1 MNLLLS
7 LCIFFFAVI
16 IHEYAHG
23 WVAWKLG
30 DSTARFM
37 GRLTLNPIAHIDPIG
52 TIFLPLILIITHSPV
67 LFGWAKPVP
76 VDFFNLNNP
85 KRDMIWVGLA
95 GPAANIIFAIILSL
109 LFKIPLLTAN
119 YLAVS
124 VITTAITA
132 NLVLAVFNLL
142 PIPPL
147 DGSRIVMGL
156 LPYNLGVEY
165 AKIEPYGFIII
176 FALLWMGFIN
186 TIIWPIVIFLANLLI
201 GHFSMM

>member
-1 MNLLLS
+1 MNLALS

-37 GRLTLNPIAHIDPIG
+37 GRLTLNPLAHIDPIG
-52 TIFLPLILIITHSPV
+52 TIFLPLLLLMTHSPV

-85 KRDMIWVGLA
+85 KKDMVWVGLA
-95 GPAANIIFAIILSL
+95 GPAANILFAIALSL
-109 LFKIPLLTAN
+109 LLKIPLFTAN
-119 YLAVS
+119 YLIFSVLTSAVM
-124 VITTAITA
+124 A

-147 DGSRIVMGL
+147 DGSRVLMGL
-156 LPYNLGVEY
+156 LPYHLGVEY
-165 AKIEPYGFIII
+165 SRIEPYGFIMI
-176 FALLWMGFIN
+176 FALLWIGAIN
-186 TIIWPIVIFLANLLI
+186 TVIWPIVIFLAKLL
-201 GHFSMM
+201 GVGFGM

>member
-1 MNLLLS
+1 MTLLVS
-7 LCIFFFAVI
+7 LLIFFFAVI

-52 TIFLPLILIITHSPV
+52 TIFLPLILLMTHSPI

-76 VDFFNLNNP
+76 VDFLNLNNP
-85 KRDMIWVGLA
+85 KKDMIWVSLA
-95 GPAANIIFAIILSL
+95 GPAANIIFAITLSL
-109 LFKIPLLTAN
+109 ILKIPLLAAN
-119 YLAVS
+119 YFVVTVA
-124 VITTAITA
+124 TTAIMA

-156 LPYNLGVEY
+156 LPYHLGVEY
-165 AKIEPYGFIII
+165 AKVEPYGFIII
-176 FALLWMGFIN
+176 FALLWMGVIN
-186 TIIWPIVIFLANLLI
+186 TVIWPVVIVLARLL
-201 GHFSMM
+201 GV

>member
-30 DSTARFM
+30 DSTARVM

-52 TIFLPLILIITHSPV
+52 TIFLPMMLLISHSPV

-76 VDFFNLNNP
+76 VDFYNLNNP
-85 KRDMIWVGLA
+85 KRDMVWVGLA
-95 GPAANIIFAIILSL
+95 GPAANILFAIALAL
-109 LFKIPLLTAN
+109 LLKIPLLAAN
-119 YLAVS
+119 YFAAS
-124 VITTAITA
+124 VIIAAIMS
-132 NLVLAVFNLL
+132 NLVLAVFNLV

-147 DGSRIVMGL
+147 DGSRVAMGL
-156 LPYNLGVEY
+156 LPYNLGIEY
-165 AKIEPYGFIII
+165 AKIEPYGFMII
-176 FALLWMGFIN
+176 FGLLWIGFLN
-186 TIIWPIVIFLANLLI
+186 TIIWPVVIFLANVL
-201 GHFSMM
+201 GVNA

>member
-37 GRLTLNPIAHIDPIG
+37 GRLTLNPIAHIDPVG
-52 TIFLPLILIITHSPV
+52 TIFLPLILIMTHSPV

-95 GPAANIIFAIILSL
+95 GPAANIIFAIVLAL
-109 LFKIPLLTAN
+109 LLKIPLLMVSP
-119 YLAVS
+119 LAVS
-124 VITTAITA
+124 VITIAITA

-147 DGSRIVMGL
+147 DGSRIAMGL

>member
-37 GRLTLNPIAHIDPIG
+37 GRLTLNPLAHIDPIG
-52 TIFLPLILIITHSPV
+52 TIFLPLMLLISHSPV

-76 VDFFNLNNP
+76 VDFYNLNNP
-85 KRDMIWVGLA
+85 KRDMVWVGLA
-95 GPAANIIFAIILSL
+95 GPVANLIFALALSL
-109 LFKIPLLTAN
+109 LLKIPLLAAS

-124 VITTAITA
+124 VIRAAVMA

-147 DGSRIVMGL
+147 DGARVVIGL
-156 LPYNLGVEY
+156 LPYHLGAEY
-165 AKIEPYGFIII
+165 SKIEPYGFIII
-176 FALLWMGFIN
+176 FALLWLGFIN
-186 TIIWPIVIFLANLLI
+186 AVIWPVVIFLANALGI
-201 GHFSMM
+201 NA

>member
-37 GRLTLNPIAHIDPIG
+37 GRLTLNPLAHIDPLG
-52 TIFLPLILIITHSPV
+52 TILLPLILIITHSPV

-95 GPAANIIFAIILSL
+95 GPMANIVFAIALSL
-109 LFKIPLLTAN
+109 LLKIPVLTASH
-119 YLAVS
+119 LAAS
-124 VITTAITA
+124 VITVSIMA
-132 NLVLAVFNLL
+132 NLVLAVFNIL

-147 DGSRIVMGL
+147 DGSRVMMGL
-156 LPYNLGVEY
+156 LPYNLGIEY
-165 AKIEPYGFIII
+165 AKIEPYGFMII
-176 FALLWMGFIN
+176 FALLWIGFIN
-186 TIIWPIVIFLANLLI
+186 SIIWPIVIFLAHVLGI
-201 GHFSMM
+201 YV

>member
-7 LCIFFFAVI
+7 LCIFFFAVV

-23 WVAWKLG
+23 WVAWRLG

-37 GRLTLNPIAHIDPIG
+37 GRLTLNPLAHIDPIG
-52 TIFLPLILIITHSPV
+52 TIFLPILLLISHSPV

-76 VDFFNLNNP
+76 VDFYNLNNP
-85 KRDMIWVGLA
+85 KRDMVWVGLA
-95 GPAANIIFAIILSL
+95 GPVANLILAVTLSL
-109 LFKIPLLTAN
+109 LFKIPILAGS

-124 VITTAITA
+124 VIRTAVMA

-147 DGSRIVMGL
+147 DGSRVAMGL
-156 LPYNLGVEY
+156 LPYHLGAEY
-165 AKIEPYGFIII
+165 SRIEPYGFIII
-176 FALLWMGFIN
+176 FALLWLGFIN
-186 TIIWPIVIFLANLLI
+186 VVIWPVVIFLANVL
-201 GHFSMM
+201 GVNV

>member
-30 DSTARFM
+30 DSTARVM

-52 TIFLPLILIITHSPV
+52 TIFLPLMLLITHSPV

-76 VDFFNLNNP
+76 VDFYNLNNP
-85 KRDMIWVGLA
+85 KRDMVWVGLA
-95 GPAANIIFAIILSL
+95 GPAANILLAIALSL
-109 LFKIPLLTAN
+109 LLKIPALTGSS
-119 YLAVS
+119 LAVS
-124 VITTAITA
+124 VTRTAVVA

-147 DGSRIVMGL
+147 DGSRIAMGL
-156 LPYNLGVEY
+156 LPYNLGAEY
-165 AKIEPYGFIII
+165 SRIEPYGFIII
-176 FALLWMGFIN
+176 FALLWLGFIN
-186 TIIWPIVIFLANLLI
+186 AAIWPVVIFLANAL
-201 GHFSMM
+201 GVNV

>member
-1 MNLLLS
+1 MNLALS

-37 GRLTLNPIAHIDPIG
+37 GRLTLNPLAHIDPIG
-52 TIFLPLILIITHSPV
+52 TIFLPLLLLMTHSPV

-85 KRDMIWVGLA
+85 KKDMVWVGLA
-95 GPAANIIFAIILSL
+95 GPAANILFAIVLSL
-109 LFKIPLLTAN
+109 LLRIPLFTTN
-119 YLAVS
+119 YLILSVLTSAVM
-124 VITTAITA
+124 A
-132 NLVLAVFNLL
+132 NLVLAVFNML

-147 DGSRIVMGL
+147 DGSRVLMGL
-156 LPYNLGVEY
+156 LPYHLGVEY
-165 AKIEPYGFIII
+165 SRIEPYGFIII
-176 FALLWMGFIN
+176 FALLWIGAIN
-186 TIIWPIVIFLANLLI
+186 TVIWPAVIFLAKLL
-201 GHFSMM
+201 GVSFGM

>member
-37 GRLTLNPIAHIDPIG
+37 GRLTLNPLAHIDPIG
-52 TIFLPLILIITHSPV
+52 TIFLPLILLITHSPV
-67 LFGWAKPVP
+67 LFGWAKPIP

-85 KRDMIWVGLA
+85 KKGMIWVGFA
-95 GPAANIIFAIILSL
+95 GPVANIIFAITLSL
-109 LFKIPLLTAN
+109 LLKIPLLTVN
-119 YLAVS
+119 YFAVS
-124 VITTAITA
+124 VITSAVMA

-147 DGSRIVMGL
+147 DGSRIMMGF
-156 LPYNLGVEY
+156 LPYNLSVEY

-176 FALLWMGFIN
+176 FALLWTGVIN
-186 TIIWPIVIFLANLLI
+186 TVIWPMVVFLARML
-201 GHFSMM
+201 GVSFGM

>member
-52 TIFLPLILIITHSPV
+52 TILLPLMLIIAHSPV

-85 KRDMIWVGLA
+85 KRDMVWVGLA
-95 GPAANIIFAIILSL
+95 GPGANILFAIALAL
-109 LFKIPLLTAN
+109 LLRIPVFTASS
-119 YLAVS
+119 LAVS
-124 VITTAITA
+124 VITTAIMA

-142 PIPPL
+142 PLPPL
-147 DGSRIVMGL
+147 DGSRVAMGL
-156 LPYNLGVEY
+156 LPYNLSAEY

-176 FALLWMGFIN
+176 FALLWMGIIN
-186 TIIWPIVIFLANLLI
+186 TVIWPIVIFLANLL
-201 GHFSMM
+201 GVHFGM

>member
-37 GRLTLNPIAHIDPIG
+37 GRLTLNPIAHIDPVG
-52 TIFLPLILIITHSPV
+52 TIFLPLFLIITHSPV
-67 LFGWAKPVP
+67 LFGWAKPIP

-95 GPAANIIFAIILSL
+95 GPAANIIFAIALSL
-109 LFKIPLLTAN
+109 LLKIPLLTASQ
-119 YLAVS
+119 LAVS

-147 DGSRIVMGL
+147 DGSRIAMGL
-156 LPYNLGVEY
+156 LPYNLGAEY
-165 AKIEPYGFIII
+165 AKMEPYGFIII

-201 GHFSMM
+201 GHFSM